1 MPKTL
6 RGLLNAD
13 GSRFAIAVSRW
24 NEFITQRLLEGAMEC
39 IQMHGGDLN
48 NVTIV
53 YVPGAFELPL
63 ATKRLAESGNYDAVI
78 VLGAVIRGG
87 TPHFNYVAGEA
98 VKGISNA
105 MMATNVPCTFGV
117 LTVDTIEQA
126 IERAGTKAG
135 NKGWEAAQTA
145 IEMVSLL
152 KQL

>member
-98 VKGISNA
+98 A
-105 MMATNVPCTFGV
+105 F
-117 LTVDTIEQA
+117 
-126 IERAGTKAG
+126 
-135 NKGWEAAQTA
+135 
-145 IEMVSLL
+145 
-152 KQL
+152 